1 MSCLPA
7 ATRTALLAEF
17 SDRELADLEADWQFW
32 ARPEQLPPAGPWRT
46 WLVMAGRGFGKT
58 RTGAEWTRASAR
70 DFRYVNII
78 GATADDARDIMV
90 EGESGLLAIC
100 PDHERPVYLPSK
112 RRLDWP
118 TGATS
123 LIFTADEPERL
134 RGKQHERLWAD
145 EVGAWRYAEAWTQ
158 AMLGLRLGT
167 DPRVVATTTPRPT
180 PLIRELMADPAT
192 SVTRGSTYDNAAN
205 LAPAFLQTIIRR
217 YEGTRL
223 GRQELLAELL
233 TDVDGALWTHAM
245 LDAHRV
251 QVAPDMARIVVAIDP
266 AVTSGEQA
274 DETGIV
280 VAGKGVDGHGYVLA
294 DLTCRLSP
302 DGWARRAVNAY
313 HAYEADRLIA
323 ETNNGGELVKQTIH
337 TVDRRVAYRA
347 VTATRGKRVRAEPIA
362 ALYEQGMVHHVGT
375 LPALEDQ
382 MTAFVPDNYDGSP
395 DRVDALVWALTD
407 LMVTGAGP
415 WRAI

>member
-1 MSCLPA
+1 LTTASPDA
-7 ATRTALLAEF
+7 AQLTLSRTQSAFVLDTHRYAAFVGGIGSGKSYAGAAKALVQEIGRPSLGLVLAPTYPMLRDATWRTALEV
-17 SDRELADLEADWQFW
+17 W
-32 ARPEQLPPAGPWRT
+32 APVIVEVVRHEMRMTL
-46 WLVMAGRGFGKT
+46 RGGT
-58 RTGAEWTRASAR
+58 
-70 DFRYVNII
+70 DVLFRS
-78 GATADDARDIMV
+78 ADD
-90 EGESGLLAIC
+90 
-100 PDHERPVYLPSK
+100 
-112 RRLDWP
+112 
-118 TGATS
+118 
-123 LIFTADEPERL
+123 PERL
-134 RGKQHERLWAD
+134 RG
-145 EVGAWRYAEAWTQ
+145 
-158 AMLGLRLGT
+158 
-167 DPRVVATTTPRPT
+167 P
-180 PLIRELMADPAT
+180 
-192 SVTRGSTYDNAAN
+192 NAAWAWIDEGSLCPSQTWPIVIGRLRQDGRVGRCWVTFTPKGAQN
-205 LAPAFLQTIIRR
+205 WTYPVFAAADAADVALYRASTHANPFLDPEFVTGLERQYTNRFA
-217 YEGTRL
+217 
-223 GRQELLAELL
+223 RQELAGEFL
-233 TDVDGALWTHAM
+233 TDIPGAMWTRADLDG
-245 LDAHRV
+245 HRV
-251 QVAPDMARIVVAIDP
+251 TVAPDMARIVVAIDP

-313 HAYEADRLIA
+313 HEWQADRLIA

-337 TVDRRVAYRA
+337 TVDRHVAYRA

-407 LMVTGAGP
+407 LLVTGAGP

>member
-1 MSCLPA
+1 
-7 ATRTALLAEF
+7 
-17 SDRELADLEADWQFW
+17 
-32 ARPEQLPPAGPWRT
+32 
-46 WLVMAGRGFGKT
+46 
-58 RTGAEWTRASAR
+58 
-70 DFRYVNII
+70 
-78 GATADDARDIMV
+78 MV